1 MFMRLRLLIANVLLG
16 ELIRNVAFVVVF
28 AAMRVVSRVRAI
40 LDEEDMNEMGSDV
53 GNIYI

>member
-1 MFMRLRLLIANVLLG
+1 MRLRLLIANVLLG

>member
-28 AAMRVVSRVRAI
+28 ATMRVVSRVRAI